1 MEFAAQRAQDWT
13 QSPYDEDT
21 QNAARDLLN
30 EGGETLVEAFY
41 TDLEF
46 GTGGLRGLMGVGTN
60 RMNAYTVA
68 QATQGLANFM
78 LEAVPSGA
86 SIAIAYDSRNNSPAF
101 ARVAAEVMAGNGI
114 EVHLFPALRPTPQLS
129 FTVRELGAQRALSS
143 PPATTQRNTTGTKF
157 IGAMA
162 VKSFLRMT
170 KASLNGFVL
179 SPDLPR
185 SSGAGMRHRKP
196 AFTYWMTKRTKRT
209 GRRSWICD

>member
-1 MEFAAQRAQDWT
+1 MEGKELMEFAAQRAQDWT

-78 LEAVPSGA
+78 LEAVPTELRLPSLT
-86 SIAIAYDSRNNSPAF
+86 IPAIT
-101 ARVAAEVMAGNGI
+101 AR
-114 EVHLFPALRPTPQLS
+114 HS
-129 FTVRELGAQRALSS
+129 LG
-143 PPATTQRNTTGTKF
+143 
-157 IGAMA
+157 
-162 VKSFLRMT
+162 
-170 KASLNGFVL
+170 
-179 SPDLPR
+179 
-185 SSGAGMRHRKP
+185 
-196 AFTYWMTKRTKRT
+196 
-209 GRRSWICD
+209 